1 MAKRRK
7 VGNLLGLYLLSLLA
21 QRPMYP
27 YEMAQTLRF
36 RGKDK
41 NFPINWG
48 SLYTVV
54 ANLAKHGFIEEA
66 GTVREGRQPERT
78 TYQITERGL
87 AELRDWLTELLSV
100 PEDESNGFVV
110 ALSEALILP
119 PDEVIGLLTARLA
132 TLEKANAAQQA
143 DLRQWV
149 EILPRVLLIEAEY
162 QLAMRVAQSQWLRG
176 LLTELVEGTIGGI
189 DAWRRMRET
198 GEVAP
203 EFEELEEMAKRGWE
217 ETPPG
222 AAGGQH
228 GHNDQ
233 ET

>member
-21 QRPMYP
+21 QRPTYP

-54 ANLAKHGFIEEA
+54 ANLAKYGFIEEA

-78 TYQITERGL
+78 TYQITDRGL
-87 AELRDWLTELLSV
+87 AELKDWLTELLSV
-100 PEDESNGFVV
+100 PEDEPSGFVA

-119 PDEVIGLLTARLA
+119 PDEVIGLLRARLA
-132 TLEKANAAQQA
+132 TLEAANAAQQA
-143 DLRQWV
+143 DLKQWV
-149 EILPRVLLIEAEY
+149 EMLPRVLLIESEY

-176 LLTELVEGTIGGI
+176 LLTELVEGTISGI
-189 DAWRRMRET
+189 DSWRRMRET

-203 EFEELEEMAKRGWE
+203 EFEELEEMAKRGWDATAPDAE
-217 ETPPG
+217 
-222 AAGGQH
+222 
-228 GHNDQ
+228 NDQ
-233 ET
+233 RDPQT

>member
-7 VGNLLGLYLLSLLA
+7 VGNLLALYLLSLLA
-21 QRPMYP
+21 QQPMYP
-27 YEMAQTLRF
+27 YEMAQMLRD

-54 ANLAKHGFIEEA
+54 ANLAKYGFIEEA

-78 TYQITERGL
+78 TYQITSLGL

-100 PEDESNGFVV
+100 PEDEHGGFVT
-110 ALSEALILP
+110 ALSEAGILP

-132 TLEKANAAQQA
+132 TLDKANAAHQD
-143 DLRQWV
+143 DLKRWT
-149 EILPRVLLIEAEY
+149 ERLPRVFLVESEY

-176 LLTELVEGTIGGI
+176 LLTELVEGTISGV
-189 DAWRRMRET
+189 DAWRRMHQT
-198 GEVAP
+198 GETPP
-203 EFEELEEMAKRGWE
+203 EFDELDELAKRGWD

-222 AAGGQH
+222 DVDDLQ
-228 GHNDQ
+228 
-233 ET
+233 T